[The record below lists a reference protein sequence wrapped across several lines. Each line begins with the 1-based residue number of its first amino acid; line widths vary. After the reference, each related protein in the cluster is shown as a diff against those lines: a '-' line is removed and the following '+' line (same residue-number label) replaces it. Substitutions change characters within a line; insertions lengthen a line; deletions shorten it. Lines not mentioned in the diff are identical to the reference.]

1 MRDHLVVLI
10 NNSQHGF
17 IPGKSCTSQL
27 VEVHYY
33 IGSLLDIG
41 KQTDVIYMGMSKA
54 SESQALLKLTTK
66 FLFINLTTALAS
78 LVVYSVGS
86 PPTC

>member
-1 MRDHLVVLI
+1 MQDHLVVLI

-27 VEVHYY
+27 VEVHDY
-33 IGSLLDIG
+33 IGSLLDAG
-41 KQTDVIYMGMSKA
+41 KQTDVIYMYMSNA
-54 SESQALLKLTTK
+54 FDDVNHQILT
-66 FLFINLTTALAS
+66 LAS